1 MRRMGYPLFAALF
14 TVGLTTAAA
23 AAGLTDSLKPGK
35 ADLMSAGAVAFGP
48 DAVLFVGDSLGAS
61 VYAIDTADSQP
72 IAGAAEVDN
81 INAKIAALLGTTPD
95 QILINDIAVNPLS
108 KRAYLTVSR
117 GRGPTS
123 PSVIVR
129 TAAGGKVE
137 VVSLDNV
144 KFAKAALP
152 NAPAADAAGRNGR
165 PLRLDSITDVAYVNG
180 NVVVAGLS
188 NEEFA
193 SNLRTIPF
201 PFTGTAKGTAIEIYH
216 GSHGRFET
224 QAPVRTFATYKIRNE
239 DVILASYTC
248 TPLVVF
254 RNSELAKGSKV
265 MGKTIAELGSGSTPI
280 DMLIYQKGG
289 ANWILMANT
298 SNGLQKISA
307 ENLDKYDSITSP
319 IPDTSGVPFTKLPQN
334 GVTHLARLDDNNA
347 LMLVASANGNQSLKA
362 LPLP

>member
-1 MRRMGYPLFAALF
+1 MGYPLLAALF
-14 TVGLTTAAA
+14 TVGLTTAAG

-35 ADLMSAGAVAFGP
+35 ADLMSAGPVAFGP
-48 DAVLFVGDSLGAS
+48 DAVLFVGDSMGAS
-61 VYAIDTADSQP
+61 VYAIDTADTKP

-95 QILINDIAVNPLS
+95 QILINDVAVNPMS

-152 NAPAADAAGRNGR
+152 NPPAADAAGRNGR

-180 NVVVAGLS
+180 NVIVAGLS

-201 PFTGTAKGTAIEIYH
+201 PFAAGPVKGTAIEIWH

-224 QAPVRTFATYKIRNE
+224 QAPVRSFTTYKVRNE

-289 ANWILMANT
+289 ANWILMSNT
-298 SNGLQKISA
+298 NNGVQKISA
-307 ENLDKYDSITSP
+307 ENLDKYDSITAP
-319 IPDTSGVPFTKLPQN
+319 IADTGGVPFTKVPVT

-347 LMLVASANGNQSLKA
+347 LMLVAAADGAQSLKA

>member
-1 MRRMGYPLFAALF
+1 MGYPLLAALF

-35 ADLMSAGAVAFGP
+35 ADLQSAGAVAFGP
-48 DAVLFVGDSLGAS
+48 DGVLFVGDSMGAS
-61 VYAIDTADSQP
+61 VFAIDTADTTP
-72 IAGAAEVDN
+72 VAGAAEVED

-95 QILINDIAVNPLS
+95 KVLINDVAVNPMS
-108 KRAYLTVSR
+108 KRAYITVSR
-117 GRGPTS
+117 GRGPTA
-123 PSVIVR
+123 PSAIVR
-129 TAAGGKVE
+129 TGAGGKLE
-137 VVSLDNV
+137 VLSLDNV
-144 KFAKAALP
+144 KFSKAALP
-152 NAPAADAAGRNGR
+152 NVPAPDQVGRGGR
-165 PLRLDSITDVAYVNG
+165 PVRLDSITDVAYVNG
-180 NVVVAGLS
+180 NVIVAGLS

-201 PFTGTAKGTAIEIYH
+201 PFAAAGTKGTAIEIWH

-224 QAPVRTFATYKIRNE
+224 QAPVRTFATYKVRNE

-280 DMLIYQKGG
+280 DMLIYQKNG
-289 ANWILMANT
+289 ANWILMSNT

-307 ENLDKYDSITSP
+307 ENLDKYDAITAS
-319 IPDTSGVPFTKLPQN
+319 IPDTAGVPFTKLPQT

-347 LMLVASANGNQSLKA
+347 VMLVASANGNQSLKA